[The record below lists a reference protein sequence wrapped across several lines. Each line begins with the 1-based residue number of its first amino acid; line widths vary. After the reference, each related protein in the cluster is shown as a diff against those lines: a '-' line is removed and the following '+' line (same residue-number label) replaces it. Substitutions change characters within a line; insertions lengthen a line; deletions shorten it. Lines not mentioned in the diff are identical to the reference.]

1 MTTELGWGG
10 EGGAIRLKH
19 CLRVIMVGGEPMKR
33 NTLRCFE
40 CADCGRKKDA
50 SEPITDFKSIH
61 PPSVILT
68 LPRLIMI
75 FLVGFHLCF
84 FF

>member
-1 MTTELGWGG
+1 MTTELGRRG
-10 EGGAIRLKH
+10 GGAIRLKH

-33 NTLRCFE
+33 NPLRCFE
-40 CADCGRKKDA
+40 CADWSGGKKDA

-75 FLVGFHLCF
+75 FSRLSFMYF
-84 FF
+84 F